1 MQRYS
6 IISFLILMLIISNND
21 YVEGQPYKHGDRIKG
36 LMSQLDQNQRSE
48 LKNKLKSLRKSGASP
63 GAISQAIR
71 EQYTTAGIELPE
83 NFSERI
89 NRHEQNWIDRKSQ
102 REDARRLVKEMKAQ
116 GATRKEIRNAL
127 KEAGIEKPRGKRRGP
142 MSQLNIDQRKELK
155 QKLKS
160 LRKSGASPETISQAI
175 RQQYTTAGIELPESF
190 SERISKREQNW
201 VKRDNQR
208 EEARRLIKEMRA
220 QGATRKEI
228 RNVLKEAG
236 IEKPRGKR
244 RGGRHQPAHEKQP
257 DFILEKNTFRG
268 NPNQSNFVTVP
279 NLGSNGGTNGIGT
292 AVEADSWGRL
302 KARMTE

>member
-6 IISFLILMLIISNND
+6 IMSFLILMMIISNNH
-21 YVEGQPYKHGDRIKG
+21 YVEGQPHKQGDRIKG

-89 NRHEQNWIDRKSQ
+89 NKREQNWIDRKSQ
-102 REDARRLVKEMKAQ
+102 REDARRLVKEMK
-116 GATRKEIRNAL
+116 
-127 KEAGIEKPRGKRRGP
+127 
-142 MSQLNIDQRKELK
+142 
-155 QKLKS
+155 
-160 LRKSGASPETISQAI
+160 
-175 RQQYTTAGIELPESF
+175 
-190 SERISKREQNW
+190 
-201 VKRDNQR
+201 
-208 EEARRLIKEMRA
+208 A